1 MNSDSLIKVSL
12 PVQGE
17 FTDLVEG
24 YIFEISPSPWV
35 IVENSISKDST
46 LIGFFRNSKDW
57 EDAKMDLL
65 RNIPDIQ
72 LDCCVRL
79 EIRNE
84 DWKNSYKAHFQ
95 PWRYKE
101 FHLIPSWMK
110 KDYAL
115 PTDHLSLLLDPGMA
129 FGTGNHESTRMCLEF
144 LIDAPT
150 PISGQ
155 CNGSLVDLGCGSGIL
170 SLAASLLNYGP
181 VIGLDND
188 EDAVR
193 ISRENAAINQLAD
206 KVTFKVADLCKL
218 DTEIGKFD
226 CIVANIQADVLISNA
241 PIILSLANFQSTFIL
256 AGILANEI
264 EGVVEI
270 FNYHLPENSFE
281 LTIKEMGEWAS
292 AKFNR
297 FT

>member
-1 MNSDSLIKVSL
+1 MNSNSLIKVSL

-72 LDCCVRL
+72 LDCCVCL

-95 PWRYKE
+95 PWKYKG

-110 KDYAL
+110 EDYTL

-129 FGTGNHESTRMCLEF
+129 FGTGNHETTRMCLEF

-150 PISGQ
+150 LNSSQ
-155 CNGSLVDLGCGSGIL
+155 YKGSLLDLGCGSGIL

-241 PIILSLANFQSTFIL
+241 PIILSLANFQSTIIL

-292 AKFNR
+292 VKFIR
-297 FT
+297 SD

>member
-1 MNSDSLIKVSL
+1 MNSNSLIKVSL

-46 LIGFFRNSKDW
+46 LIGFFQNSKDW
-57 EDAKMDLL
+57 EDARMDLL

-95 PWRYKE
+95 PWKYKG

-110 KDYAL
+110 EDYTL

-129 FGTGNHESTRMCLEF
+129 FGTGNHETTRMCLEF

-150 PISGQ
+150 PNSSQ
-155 CNGSLVDLGCGSGIL
+155 YKGSLLDLGCGSGIL

-241 PIILSLANFQSTFIL
+241 PIILSLANFQSTIIL

-292 AKFNR
+292 VKFIR
-297 FT
+297 SD